1 MMAILSRTEQY
12 WFSCQA
18 QHQGMKKPKKP
29 SPRALLASLRKEC
42 SQPRMAESARAGYVK
57 STAMQIVTRRAF
69 EAKPEWRATIKRR
82 NCITFIL
89 EGKYQER
96 FYECA
101 TDWIPRNRFGQIEME
116 GATLRFQ
123 LEAGQIE
130 LLKGT
135 LLL

>member
-1 MMAILSRTEQY
+1 
-12 WFSCQA
+12 
-18 QHQGMKKPKKP
+18 MKNPKKP
-29 SPRALLASLRKEC
+29 SPRVLLASLRKEF
-42 SQPRMAESARAGYVK
+42 SQPRVVASARPGYVK
-57 STAMQIVTRRAF
+57 ATAMQMATRRAF

-82 NCITFIL
+82 NCIAFIL

-96 FYECA
+96 FYEYTA
-101 TDWIPRNRFGQIEME
+101 DWIPRNRFGQIEME
-116 GATLRFQ
+116 GAALRSQ

>member
-1 MMAILSRTEQY
+1 
-12 WFSCQA
+12 
-18 QHQGMKKPKKP
+18 MKKPKKP
-29 SPRALLASLRKEC
+29 SPRVSLAGLRKEF
-42 SQPRMAESARAGYVK
+42 SQPRVAASARAGYVK
-57 STAMQIVTRRAF
+57 ATAMQMETRLEF

-82 NCITFIL
+82 NCIVFIL

-96 FYECA
+96 FYEYPA
-101 TDWIPRNRFGQIEME
+101 DWILRNGFGQIEME
-116 GATLRFQ
+116 GAALRSQ

>member
-1 MMAILSRTEQY
+1 
-12 WFSCQA
+12 
-18 QHQGMKKPKKP
+18 MKNPKKP
-29 SPRALLASLRKEC
+29 SPRALLASLRKEFD
-42 SQPRMAESARAGYVK
+42 QPRVVASARPGYVK
-57 STAMQIVTRRAF
+57 ATAMQMGAF

-96 FYECA
+96 FYEYTA
-101 TDWIPRNRFGQIEME
+101 DWIPRNRFGQIEME
-116 GATLRFQ
+116 GAALRSQ
-123 LEAGQIE
+123 LEAGHIE

>member
-1 MMAILSRTEQY
+1 
-12 WFSCQA
+12 
-18 QHQGMKKPKKP
+18 MKNPKKP
-29 SPRALLASLRKEC
+29 SPRALLASLRKEFA
-42 SQPRMAESARAGYVK
+42 QPRMAESARAGYVK
-57 STAMQIVTRRAF
+57 ATAMQIVTRREF

-89 EGKYQER
+89 EGKYQEQ
-96 FYECA
+96 FYECPA
-101 TDWIPRNRFGQIEME
+101 DWIPINGFNQTEME

-130 LLKGT
+130 LRKST

>member
-1 MMAILSRTEQY
+1 MN
-12 WFSCQA
+12 
-18 QHQGMKKPKKP
+18 KPKKP
-29 SPRALLASLRKEC
+29 SPRVLLASLRKEFA
-42 SQPRMAESARAGYVK
+42 QPRVVASARQGYR
-57 STAMQIVTRRAF
+57 TANAMQMVTRREF

-96 FYECA
+96 FYEYTA
-101 TDWIPRNRFGQIEME
+101 DWIPRTRFGQIEME
-116 GATLRFQ
+116 GAALRSQ

>member
-1 MMAILSRTEQY
+1 
-12 WFSCQA
+12 
-18 QHQGMKKPKKP
+18 MKNPKKP
-29 SPRALLASLRKEC
+29 SPRALLASLRKEFA
-42 SQPRMAESARAGYVK
+42 QPRMAGSARAGYVK
-57 STAMQIVTRRAF
+57 ATATQVVTRQEF

-82 NCITFIL
+82 DNIAFIL
-89 EGKYQER
+89 EGQYQER
-96 FYECA
+96 FYEYPA
-101 TDWIPRNRFGQIEME
+101 DWIPRDGFGQIEIE

>member
-1 MMAILSRTEQY
+1 
-12 WFSCQA
+12 
-18 QHQGMKKPKKP
+18 MKNPKKP

-42 SQPRMAESARAGYVK
+42 SQPRVVSPDHAGYVK
-57 STAMQIVTRRAF
+57 ATAMQMVTRREF

-82 NCITFIL
+82 NCIVFIL

-96 FYECA
+96 FYEYTA
-101 TDWIPRNRFGQIEME
+101 DWIPRNGFGQIEME
-116 GATLRFQ
+116 GAALRSQ